1 VSGASNRVVGDMAWV
16 ETALALFKLKKERV
30 ALSHVDMWCEKGQTS
45 RFFYKLNKGDTQWQR
60 KERTRKR
67 RSS

>member
-1 VSGASNRVVGDMAWV
+1 
-16 ETALALFKLKKERV
+16 
-30 ALSHVDMWCEKGQTS
+30 MWCEKGQTS
-45 RFFYKLNKGDTQWQR
+45 CFFYKLNKGDTQWQR